1 MTMTAVV
8 GALGV
13 ISGVIALVVSLLSY
27 NVSKKGYKVRLEN
40 NLFRKFAGNETF
52 WINQLEYY
60 IKSNKK
66 DIVWS
71 KKDKYEMKGEKSWVK
86 VMAKNKYAKMLNMV
100 FDGKITAEMTVD
112 DVLKYVLS
120 ENLK

>member
-1 MTMTAVV
+1 MTAVV

-100 FDGKITAEMTVD
+100 FDGKITAEMTVEE
-112 DVLKYVLS
+112 VLKYVLS